1 MKKKTITKEHP
12 LTAFRKANEARNAM
26 VKKSITK
33 YQSKGEVQEG
43 KSVRDSVSDMNTMHP
58 NFTYDTSRPQVF
70 RKPVRPIVPK
80 KPQTGKGS
88 GMGRMYM
95 DDMSNPLS
103 EQKKGGP
110 VKYKTGGA
118 AKTTK
123 FAALAKPFNKATAA
137 DRIAGAKKNASKK
150 K

>member
-1 MKKKTITKEHP
+1 MAIKKTTKEHP

-26 VKKSITK
+26 VKKSLPK
-33 YQSKGEVQEG
+33 AQFG
-43 KSVRDSVSDMNTMHP
+43 KPVKDSVSDSLRMNTMYP
-58 NFTYDTSRPQVF
+58 NFSYDTSKPLVF
-70 RKPVRPIVPK
+70 KKPVKPIVPK

-103 EQKKGGP
+103 EQKKGGV
-110 VKYKTGGA
+110 VKT
-118 AKTTK
+118 
-123 FAALAKPFNKATAA
+123 
-137 DRIAGAKKNASKK
+137 KK